1 MGFFQRSVAFENA
14 YQVYVPPLVYLWCRT
29 CFLLPNV
36 HLLVTIVPCFQGIQ
50 YKSGIGLDPSKTTV
64 QVKRE
69 VAMAQ
74 TEDRKRGIF
83 DWYFKTNLLAR
94 ILIGLI
100 LGAIVGIILGFFPA
114 SVKPFV
120 DNSKFFG
127 DLFIR
132 LLKMIVVP
140 VIFFS
145 LVSGAASIAP
155 GRLGRVGIKVVL
167 YYLITSF
174 FAVIIGLLFANILQP
189 GAGFG
194 IVGDA
199 AVKGKAAETPTL
211 IQILL
216 NIVPTN
222 PIDSLARGDVLP
234 IIFFAVV
241 FGIALSYVKDSPNA
255 KIAQGAGLLIDVFN
269 AAAETMYKVVGGIMQ
284 YAPIGVFVLIA
295 TVFAQQGA
303 KALGPL
309 FMVTLVVYIGL
320 IVHLFVTYGSFLSIS
335 KLGLFKFLKGA
346 NEAMITAFVTRSS
359 SGTLPVSLRVSEEN
373 LGVPRSISSFT
384 LPLGAT
390 INMDGTAIYL
400 GVCAMFI
407 GYATGNPL
415 SFNQQATVVITA
427 TLASIGT
434 AGVPGAGAI
443 MLLMVLE
450 SVGLG
455 VVEGSAVAA
464 AYAMILG
471 IDALLD
477 MGRTWLNVTGDMVG
491 STVIAKS
498 EKELDEGKWK

>member
-1 MGFFQRSVAFENA
+1 
-14 YQVYVPPLVYLWCRT
+14 
-29 CFLLPNV
+29 
-36 HLLVTIVPCFQGIQ
+36 
-50 YKSGIGLDPSKTTV
+50 
-64 QVKRE
+64 
-69 VAMAQ
+69 MA
-74 TEDRKRGIF
+74 EEKKRGAL

-100 LGAIVGIILGFFPA
+100 LGAIVGIILGFFPD

-140 VIFFS
+140 VVLFS
-145 LVSGAASIAP
+145 LIAGAASIAP
-155 GRLGRVGIKVVL
+155 SRLGRVGVKILV
-167 YYLITSF
+167 YYLFTSA
-174 FAVIIGLLFANILQP
+174 FAVFIGLVFANIFQP
-189 GAGFG
+189 GAGFNV
-194 IVGDA
+194 VGDA
-199 AVKGKAAETPTL
+199 AVKGTQAAPPT
-211 IQILL
+211 IVQILL

-222 PIDSLARGDVLP
+222 PFESLMKGDVLP

-241 FGIALSYVKDSPNA
+241 FGIGLSYIKDSKQQALA
-255 KIAQGAGLLIDVFN
+255 KSGTVLLDGVN

-295 TVFAQQGA
+295 QVFAQQGP
-303 KALGPL
+303 KAIGTLL
-309 FMVTLVVYIGL
+309 MVTLTVYVGL
-320 IVHLFVTYGSFLSIS
+320 IVHLVVTYGGLLAVW
-335 KLGLFKFLKGA
+335 KLGFIKFLKGA
-346 NEAMITAFVTRSS
+346 NEAMITAFVSRSS
-359 SGTLPVSLRVSEEN
+359 NATLPVTMRCSEEN
-373 LGVPRSISSFT
+373 LGIPRSISSFT

-407 GYATGNPL
+407 GFATNQPL
-415 SFNQQATVVITA
+415 TLNQQLTVIITA

-443 MLLMVLE
+443 MLLMVLD
-450 SVGLG
+450 SVGLK
-455 VVEGSAVAA
+455 VTEGSAVAA

-477 MGRTWLNVTGDMVG
+477 MGRTSLNVTGDMVG
-491 STVIAKS
+491 SAIVAKT
-498 EKELDEGKWK
+498 EKELDLSKWK

>member
-1 MGFFQRSVAFENA
+1 
-14 YQVYVPPLVYLWCRT
+14 
-29 CFLLPNV
+29 
-36 HLLVTIVPCFQGIQ
+36 
-50 YKSGIGLDPSKTTV
+50 
-64 QVKRE
+64 
-69 VAMAQ
+69 MAQ
-74 TEDRKRGIF
+74 TGEQKKGAL

-132 LLKMIVVP
+132 LLKMIVIP

-155 GRLGRVGIKVVL
+155 GRLGRVGVKIIL

-174 FAVIIGLLFANILQP
+174 FAVTIGLLFANIFQP

-199 AVKGKAAETPTL
+199 AIKGRSAEAPTL

-222 PIDSLARGDVLP
+222 PVESLAKGDVLP

-241 FGIALSYVKDSPNA
+241 FGIALSYVKDAPNA
-255 KIAQGAGLLIDVFN
+255 KVAQGASLLFDVSN

-295 TVFAQQGA
+295 SVFAQQGP

-309 FMVTLVVYIGL
+309 FMVTLTVYLGFI
-320 IVHLFVTYGSFLSIS
+320 IHMIIIYGGFLAIF
-335 KLGLFKFLKGA
+335 KLGPVKFFKSA

-359 SGTLPVSLRVSEEN
+359 SGTLPVTLRVSEER

-415 SFNQQATVVITA
+415 TFNQQVTVVITA

-443 MLLMVLE
+443 MLLMVLN
-450 SVGLG
+450 SIGLQIA
-455 VVEGSAVAA
+455 EGSAVAA

-471 IDALLD
+471 IDAILD

-491 STVIAKS
+491 TTVIAKS
-498 EKELDEGKWK
+498 EKELNEALWQ